1 MTTLISFI
9 ILLGILVTIHEL
21 GHFLAAR
28 SVGVYV
34 EKFSIGMPP
43 RIFTI
48 TSKNKGWLFRLFFY
62 KRVGDSFKW
71 APIFE
76 TFFNKRNRIGTNT
89 EYVIALL
96 PLGGYV
102 KMAGMLDENM
112 DATIYG
118 KDDEFMSKPL
128 WAKIWIL
135 SAGVLMNILLAIFIF
150 SSIGYFQGIPEYSKD
165 PVVFELQENM
175 PAEQAGIL
183 PGDRITKIGNTYI
196 STWED
201 MTTVIHAKPL
211 ENLEIT
217 IDRSGQSKNFSLKT
231 SFTLIPQNG
240 VIDTIGIIGISPE
253 FYYKNIDLTASIL
266 IGIDRTI
273 SSFDLIISSIGMLF
287 SGSASVR
294 DLGGP
299 IMIAQLAGQTAE
311 AGLIPYFTFM
321 ALLSVNLAFLNILPI
336 PGLDGGHIF
345 IHLIEGVIRKP
356 LTIKTKMVIQQI
368 GMAFLLMLMFT
379 VIFSDIT
386 RLFN

>member
-43 RIFTI
+43 RIFTV
-48 TSKNKGWLFRLFFY
+48 TSKDDGWLFRFFFY
-62 KRVGDSFKW
+62 KRVEGSFNW

-76 TFFNKRNRIGTNT
+76 IFFNKKNRIGTNT
-89 EYVIALL
+89 EYVVALL

-112 DATIYG
+112 DAKIVG
-118 KDDEFMSKPL
+118 KDNEFMSKPL
-128 WAKIWIL
+128 WGKVWIL
-135 SAGVLMNILLAIFIF
+135 SAGVLMNTLLAIFIF
-150 SSIGYFQGIPEYSKD
+150 SSIAYFQGVPEYSKD
-165 PVVFELQENM
+165 PVVSQLQEDM
-175 PAEQAGIL
+175 PAKKAGIL
-183 PGDRITKIGNTYI
+183 PLDKIIKIEGKDI

-201 MTTVIHAKPL
+201 MTTIIHANPL
-211 ENLEIT
+211 KILTVT
-217 IDRSGQSKNFSLKT
+217 IEREGQLKNFSLKT
-231 SFTLIPQNG
+231 SFTLIPVDG

-253 FYYKNIDLTASIL
+253 FYYKEINFTESIS
-266 IGIDRTI
+266 IGANRTI

-336 PGLDGGHIF
+336 PGLDGGHIL
-345 IHLIEGVIRKP
+345 IHLIEGIIRKP
-356 LTIKTKMVIQQI
+356 LTVKTRMAIQQI

>member
-1 MTTLISFI
+1 
-9 ILLGILVTIHEL
+9 
-21 GHFLAAR
+21 
-28 SVGVYV
+28 
-34 EKFSIGMPP
+34 MPP
-43 RIFTI
+43 RIFTV
-48 TSKNKGWLFRLFFY
+48 TSKDDGWLFRFFFY
-62 KRVGDSFKW
+62 KRVEGSFNW

-76 TFFNKRNRIGTNT
+76 IFFNKKNRIGTNT
-89 EYVIALL
+89 EYVVALL

-112 DATIYG
+112 DAKIVG
-118 KDDEFMSKPL
+118 KDNEFMSKPL
-128 WAKIWIL
+128 WGKVWIL
-135 SAGVLMNILLAIFIF
+135 SAGVLMNTLLAIFIF
-150 SSIGYFQGIPEYSKD
+150 SSIAYFQGVPEYSKD
-165 PVVFELQENM
+165 PVVSQLQEDM
-175 PAEQAGIL
+175 PAKKAGIL
-183 PGDRITKIGNTYI
+183 PLDKIIKIGGKDI

-201 MTTVIHAKPL
+201 MTTIIHANPL
-211 ENLEIT
+211 KTLTVT
-217 IDRSGQSKNFSLKT
+217 IEREGQLKNFSLKT
-231 SFTLIPQNG
+231 SFTLIPVDG

-253 FYYKNIDLTASIL
+253 FYYKEINFTESIS
-266 IGIDRTI
+266 IGANRTI

-336 PGLDGGHIF
+336 PGLDGGHIL
-345 IHLIEGVIRKP
+345 IHLIEGIIRKP
-356 LTIKTKMVIQQI
+356 LTVKTRMAIQQI

>member
-165 PVVFELQENM
+165 PVVFQLQENM

-183 PGDRITKIGNTYI
+183 PGDRITKIGNAYI

-201 MTTVIHAKPL
+201 MTNVIHAKPL

-217 IDRSGQSKNFSLKT
+217 IDRGGQSKNFSLKT

-345 IHLIEGVIRKP
+345 IHLIEGFIRKP

>member
-9 ILLGILVTIHEL
+9 ILLGILVTVHEL

-43 RIFTI
+43 RIFTV
-48 TSKNKGWLFRLFFY
+48 TSKNNGFLFRFFFY
-62 KRVGDSFKW
+62 KRIKGSLSWV
-71 APIFE
+71 PIFE
-76 TFFNKRNRIGTNT
+76 FFYNKLNRIGTNT
-89 EYVIALL
+89 EYVVALL

-102 KMAGMLDENM
+102 KMAGMIDENM
-112 DATIYG
+112 DETVQG
-118 KDDEFMSKPL
+118 NDNEFTSKPL

-135 SAGVLMNILLAIFIF
+135 IAGVLMNSILAVLIF
-150 SSIGYFQGIPEYSKD
+150 SCVAYFQGIPEYSKE
-165 PVVFELQENM
+165 PVVFQLQEDM
-175 PAEQAGIL
+175 PAKNAGIL
-183 PGDRITKIGNTYI
+183 PGDRISKIGDIDI

-201 MTTVIHAKPL
+201 MTAVIHSKPL
-211 ENLEIT
+211 EKLDLT
-217 IDRSGQSKNFSLKT
+217 VARDGQLKKIKLKT
-231 SFTLIPQNG
+231 SYTVIPKDG
-240 VIDTIGIIGISPE
+240 VVDTIGIIGISPK
-253 FYYKNIDLTASIL
+253 FFYKNTGLYESFL
-266 IGIDRTI
+266 IGLDRTI
-273 SSFDLIISSIGMLF
+273 SSFSLIISSISMLF
-287 SGSASVR
+287 SGSASVG

-311 AGLIPYFTFM
+311 AGLVPYFTFM

-336 PGLDGGHIF
+336 PGLDGGHIL
-345 IHLIEGVIRKP
+345 IHLIEGLIRKP
-356 LTIKTKMVIQQI
+356 LTIKTKIAIQQI

>member
-217 IDRSGQSKNFSLKT
+217 IDRGGQSKNFRLKT

>member
-165 PVVFELQENM
+165 PVVFQLQENM

-217 IDRSGQSKNFSLKT
+217 IDRDGQSKNFSLKT
-231 SFTLIPQNG
+231 SFTLIPQKG

-368 GMAFLLMLMFT
+368 GMAFLLILMFT

>member
-43 RIFTI
+43 RIFTV
-48 TSKNKGWLFRLFFY
+48 TSKDDGWLFRFFFY
-62 KRVGDSFKW
+62 KRVEGSFNW

-76 TFFNKRNRIGTNT
+76 IFFNKKNRIGTNT
-89 EYVIALL
+89 EYVVALL

-112 DATIYG
+112 DAKIVG
-118 KDDEFMSKPL
+118 KDNEFMSKPL
-128 WAKIWIL
+128 WGKVWIL
-135 SAGVLMNILLAIFIF
+135 SAGVLMNTLLAIFIF
-150 SSIGYFQGIPEYSKD
+150 SSIAYFQGVPEYSKD
-165 PVVFELQENM
+165 PVVSQLQEGM
-175 PAEQAGIL
+175 PAKKAGIL
-183 PGDRITKIGNTYI
+183 PLDKIIKIGGKDI

-201 MTTVIHAKPL
+201 MTTIIHANPL
-211 ENLEIT
+211 KTLTIT
-217 IDRSGQSKNFSLKT
+217 VDREGQLKNFSLKT
-231 SFTLIPQNG
+231 SFTLIPVDG

-253 FYYKNIDLTASIL
+253 FYYKDVKLTESIS
-266 IGIDRTI
+266 IGANRTI

-336 PGLDGGHIF
+336 PGLDGGHIL
-345 IHLIEGVIRKP
+345 IHLIEGIIRKP
-356 LTIKTKMVIQQI
+356 LTIKTRMAIQQI

>member
-43 RIFTI
+43 RIFTV
-48 TSKNKGWLFRLFFY
+48 TSKDDGWLFRFFFY
-62 KRVGDSFKW
+62 RRVEGSFNW

-76 TFFNKRNRIGTNT
+76 IFFNKKNRIGTNT
-89 EYVIALL
+89 EYVVALL

-112 DATIYG
+112 DAKIVG
-118 KDDEFMSKPL
+118 KDNEFMSKPL
-128 WAKIWIL
+128 WGKVWIL
-135 SAGVLMNILLAIFIF
+135 SAGVLMNTLLAIFIF
-150 SSIGYFQGIPEYSKD
+150 SSIAYFQGVPEYSKD
-165 PVVFELQENM
+165 PVVSQLQEGM
-175 PAEQAGIL
+175 PAKKAGIL
-183 PGDRITKIGNTYI
+183 PLDKIIKIGEKDI

-201 MTTVIHAKPL
+201 MTTIIHANPL
-211 ENLEIT
+211 KILTVT
-217 IDRSGQSKNFSLKT
+217 IEREGQLKNFSLKT
-231 SFTLIPQNG
+231 SFTLIPVDG

-253 FYYKNIDLTASIL
+253 FYYKELNFTESIS
-266 IGIDRTI
+266 IGANRTI

-287 SGSASVR
+287 SGTASVR

-336 PGLDGGHIF
+336 PGLDGGHIL
-345 IHLIEGVIRKP
+345 IHLIEGIIRKP
-356 LTIKTKMVIQQI
+356 LTIKTRMAIQQI

>member
-165 PVVFELQENM
+165 PVVFQLQENM

-183 PGDRITKIGNTYI
+183 PGDRITKIGNAYI

-201 MTTVIHAKPL
+201 MTNVIHAKPL

>member
-1 MTTLISFI
+1 MTTLLSFI

-21 GHFLAAR
+21 GHFIAAR

-48 TSKNKGWLFRLFFY
+48 TSKDNGFLFRLFFY
-62 KRVGDSFKW
+62 KRREGSFEW
-71 APIFE
+71 QPIYE
-76 TFFNKRNRIGTNT
+76 KLIKKNNRIGTNT
-89 EYVIALL
+89 EYVVALL

-102 KMAGMLDENM
+102 KMAGMLDESM
-112 DATIYG
+112 DSTLRN

-135 SAGVLMNILLAIFIF
+135 IAGVLMNTLLAIFIF
-150 SSIGYFQGIPEYSKD
+150 SSIAFFQGVPEYSKE
-165 PVVFELQENM
+165 PIVSKVQEEM
-175 PAEQAGIL
+175 PAMNTGIL
-183 PGDRITKIGNTYI
+183 AGDKIIRIDEREIVSWK
-196 STWED
+196 D
-201 MTTVIHAKPL
+201 MTSVIHASPEKEL
-211 ENLEIT
+211 NIK
-217 IDRSGQSKNFSLKT
+217 IDRNGDIQDFKVT
-231 SFTLIPQNG
+231 TTYTLIPNKG
-240 VIDTIGIIGISPE
+240 KIDTIGIIGISPQF
-253 FYYKNIDLTASIL
+253 FYEKSTLLESLSIGL
-266 IGIDRTI
+266 DRTL
-273 SSFDLIISSIGMLF
+273 SSFNLIISSIGMLF
-287 SGSASVR
+287 SGSASVS

-311 AGLIPYFTFM
+311 AGFIPFFTFM

-345 IHLIEGVIRKP
+345 LHLIEGVIRRP
-356 LTIKTKMVIQQI
+356 LTIKTRIVIQQI

>member
-21 GHFLAAR
+21 GHFFAAR

-43 RIFTI
+43 RIFTV
-48 TSKNKGWLFRLFFY
+48 TSKNDGWLLKFFFY
-62 KRVGDSFKW
+62 KRLNGSFTW

-76 TFFNKRNRIGTNT
+76 IFFNKKNRIGTNT

-112 DATIYG
+112 DATIHG

-135 SAGVLMNILLAIFIF
+135 SAGVLMNTLLAIFIF
-150 SSIGYFQGIPEYSKD
+150 SSITYFQGIPEYSKD
-165 PVVFELQENM
+165 PVIARLQENM
-175 PAEQAGIL
+175 PAKQIGML
-183 PGDRITKIGNTYI
+183 PGDKVIKIENEYI
-196 STWED
+196 STWKD
-201 MTTVIHAKPL
+201 MTTIIHAKPQEKL
-211 ENLEIT
+211 DIT
-217 IDRSGQSKNFSLKT
+217 INRDGETKNFTLNT
-231 SFTLIPQNG
+231 SFTLIPRNG
-240 VIDTIGIIGISPE
+240 AMDTIGVIGITPE
-253 FYYKNIDLTASIL
+253 FFYKEIEPFESLL
-266 IGIDRTI
+266 IGIERTL

-287 SGSASVR
+287 SGTASVR

-311 AGLIPYFTFM
+311 AGFVPYFTFM

-345 IHLIEGVIRKP
+345 IHLIEGVIKKP
-356 LTIKTKMVIQQI
+356 LTIKTRMAIQQV
-368 GMAFLLMLMFT
+368 GMAFLLVLMFT

>member
-48 TSKNKGWLFRLFFY
+48 TSKDEGWLFRFFFY
-62 KRVGDSFKW
+62 KKVDGSFNW
-71 APIFE
+71 VPIFE

-89 EYVIALL
+89 EYVVALL

-118 KDDEFMSKPL
+118 RDNEFMSKPL

-135 SAGVLMNILLAIFIF
+135 SAGVLMNTLLAIFIF
-150 SSIGYFQGIPEYSKD
+150 SSIAYFQGVPEYNKD
-165 PVVFELQENM
+165 PVVSQLQENM
-175 PAEQAGIL
+175 PAKQAGIL
-183 PGDRITKIGNTYI
+183 PGDKIIKIGDSHIN
-196 STWED
+196 TWED
-201 MTTVIHAKPL
+201 MTAIIHARPL
-211 ENLEIT
+211 EELEIT
-217 IDRSGQSKNFSLKT
+217 TDRDGQLKNFSLKT
-231 SFTLIPQNG
+231 SFTLIPKNG

-253 FYYKNIDLTASIL
+253 LSYKNIDLPASIL
-266 IGIDRTI
+266 IGADRTI

-345 IHLIEGVIRKP
+345 IHLIEGIIRKP
-356 LTIKTKMVIQQI
+356 LKIKTRMTIQQI

>member
-1 MTTLISFI
+1 MT
-9 ILLGILVTIHEL
+9 G
-21 GHFLAAR
+21 
-28 SVGVYV
+28 
-34 EKFSIGMPP
+34 
-43 RIFTI
+43 
-48 TSKNKGWLFRLFFY
+48 
-62 KRVGDSFKW
+62 
-71 APIFE
+71 
-76 TFFNKRNRIGTNT
+76 
-89 EYVIALL
+89 
-96 PLGGYV
+96 
-102 KMAGMLDENM
+102 
-112 DATIYG
+112 
-118 KDDEFMSKPL
+118 
-128 WAKIWIL
+128 
-135 SAGVLMNILLAIFIF
+135 
-150 SSIGYFQGIPEYSKD
+150 
-165 PVVFELQENM
+165 
-175 PAEQAGIL
+175 
-183 PGDRITKIGNTYI
+183 
-196 STWED
+196 
-201 MTTVIHAKPL
+201 
-211 ENLEIT
+211 
-217 IDRSGQSKNFSLKT
+217 
-231 SFTLIPQNG
+231 
-240 VIDTIGIIGISPE
+240 

>member
-43 RIFTI
+43 RIFTV
-48 TSKNKGWLFRLFFY
+48 TSKDDGWLFRFFFY
-62 KRVGDSFKW
+62 RRVEGSFNW

-76 TFFNKRNRIGTNT
+76 IFFNKKNRIGTNT
-89 EYVIALL
+89 EYVVALL

-112 DATIYG
+112 DAKIVG
-118 KDDEFMSKPL
+118 KDNEFMSKPL
-128 WAKIWIL
+128 WGKVWIL
-135 SAGVLMNILLAIFIF
+135 SAGVLMNTLLAIFIF
-150 SSIGYFQGIPEYSKD
+150 SSIAYFQGVPEYSKD
-165 PVVFELQENM
+165 PVVSQLQEDM
-175 PAEQAGIL
+175 PAKKAGIL
-183 PGDRITKIGNTYI
+183 PLDKIIKIGGKDI

-201 MTTVIHAKPL
+201 MTTIIHANPL
-211 ENLEIT
+211 KILTVT
-217 IDRSGQSKNFSLKT
+217 IEREGQLKNFSLKT
-231 SFTLIPQNG
+231 SFTLIPVDG

-253 FYYKNIDLTASIL
+253 FYYKEINFTESIS
-266 IGIDRTI
+266 IGANRTI

-336 PGLDGGHIF
+336 PGLDGGHIL
-345 IHLIEGVIRKP
+345 IHLIEGIIRKP
-356 LTIKTKMVIQQI
+356 LTIKTRMAIQQI

>member
-165 PVVFELQENM
+165 PVVFQLQENM

-183 PGDRITKIGNTYI
+183 PGDRITKIGNAYI

-201 MTTVIHAKPL
+201 MTNVIHAKPL

-345 IHLIEGVIRKP
+345 IHLIEGFIRKP